1 MTTAVSYQP
10 LALAF
15 RGVLPNT
22 FGPDV
27 STFGSDVPSSAGGI
41 TFVAAPVAA
50 RVSAAIIGDDQH
62 FQVRD
67 LYVLEWVDEIVPPG
81 PPPGEGP
88 PHARSGPI
96 APALRKTRVLEVARA
111 VEGAG
116 SIDVDVGQVL
126 LVRVQYAALGV
137 EGNYAATLSIAADK
151 WDPVAV
157 PLSMFLA
164 EVTTAAS
171 DVLNIAQGSTAD
183 LAVELRSVMGPA
195 VDVTYARHCQVV
207 GLVGEG
213 GHVRALP
220 ALGHRIKPSRIYA
233 EIALELGAAVTSD
246 HEANRP
252 AINVR

>member
-1 MTTAVSYQP
+1 MCWN
-10 LALAF
+10 
-15 RGVLPNT
+15 G
-22 FGPDV
+22 
-27 STFGSDVPSSAGGI
+27 ST
-41 TFVAAPVAA
+41 
-50 RVSAAIIGDDQH
+50 R
-62 FQVRD
+62 
-67 LYVLEWVDEIVPPG
+67 IVPPG

-207 GLVGEG
+207 RLVGEG

-233 EIALELGAAVTSD
+233 EIVLELAHGRHLRPRSEPPSHQSSIVARP
-246 HEANRP
+246 HEVSPWSKMIRDLRMHRQEPLGVSHRLESSHSLVLAR
-252 AINVR
+252 A